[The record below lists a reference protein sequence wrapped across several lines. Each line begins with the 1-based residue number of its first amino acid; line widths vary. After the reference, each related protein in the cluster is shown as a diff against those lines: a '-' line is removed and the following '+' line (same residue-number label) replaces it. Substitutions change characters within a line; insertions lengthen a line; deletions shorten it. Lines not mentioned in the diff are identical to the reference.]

1 MEGIIV
7 QIISNQYKVVDEKE
21 NVINCIARGKLR
33 NNEIVPVVGDRVKI
47 SENAISEILPRHNYI
62 KRPKIANITQIVLV
76 VSSKEPKPDILLL
89 DKQIAFAENLGV
101 KVVIAINKTDLANIK
116 RFSRSV

>member
-1 MEGIIV
+1 MKKRKC
-7 QIISNQYKVVDEKE
+7 YKLYCK
-21 NVINCIARGKLR
+21 RKTK

-89 DKQIAFAENLGV
+89 LDKQIAFAENLG
-101 KVVIAINKTDLANIK
+101 
-116 RFSRSV
+116 

>member
-33 NNEIVPVVGDRVKI
+33 NNEIVPVVG
-47 SENAISEILPRHNYI
+47 A
-62 KRPKIANITQIVLV
+62 
-76 VSSKEPKPDILLL
+76 
-89 DKQIAFAENLGV
+89 G
-101 KVVIAINKTDLANIK
+101 
-116 RFSRSV
+116 